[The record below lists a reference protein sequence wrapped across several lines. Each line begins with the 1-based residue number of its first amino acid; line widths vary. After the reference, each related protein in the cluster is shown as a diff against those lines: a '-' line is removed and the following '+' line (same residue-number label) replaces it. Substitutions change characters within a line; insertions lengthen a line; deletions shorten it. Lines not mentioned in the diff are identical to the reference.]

1 MHIKYII
8 YSQYTQIQNVWR
20 PSKACSCIF
29 DYNSKKGHKV
39 RRTLNS
45 SWTAFLGFVKM
56 RESLR
61 TQTFDQTPNWT
72 ILLCTMHYALCTLHY
87 ALCTVQY
94 ALCTVHYAL
103 CTMHHAIFS
112 MHCALCSMHYAL
124 CTMPYALCTTHY
136 AVSTASSTYWLPPLT
151 DDVCVRVTMFN
162 GVSFRGVR
170 CGTESYSAFSRVKQG
185 SSWHYCSTQTH
196 YIV

>member
-1 MHIKYII
+1 MLESSLMHIKYII

-151 DDVCVRVTMFN
+151 DDVCSKVMTATADRWCV
-162 GVSFRGVR
+162 
-170 CGTESYSAFSRVKQG
+170 C
-185 SSWHYCSTQTH
+185 
-196 YIV
+196 